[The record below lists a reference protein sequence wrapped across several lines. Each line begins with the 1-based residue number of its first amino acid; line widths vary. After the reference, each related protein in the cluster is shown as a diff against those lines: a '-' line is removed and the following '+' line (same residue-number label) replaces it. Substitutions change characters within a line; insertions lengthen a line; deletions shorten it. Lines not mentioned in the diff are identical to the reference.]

1 MPRILFVCL
10 GNICRSPL
18 AEGVFR
24 RKVEEAGLGD
34 QFEIDSAGIGPWHVG
49 DPPDRRM
56 QKTAQTHGL
65 DISGQRGR
73 QLDSSD
79 FNAFDHIFAM
89 DRSVLRD
96 TLSCAP
102 GDNHAA
108 KVTLFRELDPEAD
121 GDPAS
126 PSATPGRGLDVPDPY
141 YGGAEGFERVYEI
154 VDRTCEAILE
164 ALAAE

>member
-1 MPRILFVCL
+1 MSRILFVCL

-24 RKVEEAGLGD
+24 RKVEEAGLDD

-56 QKTAQTHGL
+56 QKTAEAHGL

-73 QLDSSD
+73 QFDAADLG
-79 FNAFDHIFAM
+79 AFDHIFAM

-96 TLSCAP
+96 TLSQVP
-102 GDNHAA
+102 GGNHAA
-108 KVTLFRELDPEAD
+108 RVTLFREFDPQAD
-121 GDPAS
+121 GKN
-126 PSATPGRGLDVPDPY
+126 DVPDPY

-164 ALAAE
+164 ALEAE

>member
-1 MPRILFVCL
+1 MPTRILFVCL

-24 RKVEEAGLGD
+24 RKVEGAGLGD
-34 QFEIDSAGIGPWHVG
+34 QFEVDSAGIGPWHVG

-56 QKTAQTHGL
+56 RETARVHGL

-89 DRSVLRD
+89 DHSVLRD
-96 TLSCAP
+96 TLSHAP

-121 GDPAS
+121 GE
-126 PSATPGRGLDVPDPY
+126 LDVPDPY

-154 VDRTCEAILE
+154 VDRTCGAIVE
-164 ALAAE
+164 ALVAE